1 LEPLPERKR
10 SKTTNNENV
19 QNVVPPIGKRRSE
32 RLNPELFPNQKLVS
46 LQCELMQDMDIPG
59 EIFCQETITSGND
72 HELNNPLAY
81 KASTDPDTMYLHQAL
96 KQPDRL
102 KFVEAMD
109 KEVKDQ
115 MGNKNFTIV
124 HKSKVPKDKS
134 ILPAVWQMK
143 RKRDI
148 KSRKIKKYKARLNID
163 GSRMKEGI
171 HYDQTYAPVA
181 SWNSIRILLSLVA
194 ALGWHTQQIDY
205 VLAFPQAPV
214 EKRNLHEGAK
224 RV

>member
-1 LEPLPERKR
+1 
-10 SKTTNNENV
+10 
-19 QNVVPPIGKRRSE
+19 
-32 RLNPELFPNQKLVS
+32 
-46 LQCELMQDMDIPG
+46 MQDMDIPG

-81 KASTDPDTMYLHQAL
+81 KASTDPDTMYLHQDL
-96 KQPDRL
+96 KQPDKL

-115 MGNKNFTIV
+115 MSNKNFTIV

-134 ILPAVWQMK
+134 ILPAVCQMK